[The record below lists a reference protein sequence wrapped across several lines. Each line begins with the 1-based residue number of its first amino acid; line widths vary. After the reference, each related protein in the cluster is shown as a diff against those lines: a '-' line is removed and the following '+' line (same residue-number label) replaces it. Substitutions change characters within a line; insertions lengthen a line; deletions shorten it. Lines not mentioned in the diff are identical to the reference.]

1 MYVRLS
7 AWTTRLPLD
16 EFSWNLILEYFSKI
30 CRENSK
36 FHWNLTRITGTLHE
50 DQYTFLSYRTQ
61 LFVEWEMFQAKV
73 VQKVKTHNLR
83 SATSPPP
90 RKSCRLWDKVGKM
103 LSVGVAAEDNMAHAH
118 FTLDTEGYK
127 HTLRICNIYYFSQQ
141 WLHECAS
148 CCVKRTSVL
157 FITSLCTNTQ
167 RIKSPKLLILR
178 GFTIKTL
185 HILPTSQGVPKF
197 RPISIFISSP
207 KQ

>member
-1 MYVRLS
+1 MNNSAPTRRIFMKFDTWIFFENLS
-7 AWTTRLPLD
+7 RKFKVSLKSNKNNGYFTWRPIYIFIISHSIIRRMRNVSGKSCTESQNTQ
-16 EFSWNLILEYFSKI
+16 STISNL
-30 CRENSK
+30 
-36 FHWNLTRITGTLHE
+36 H
-50 DQYTFLSYRTQ
+50 
-61 LFVEWEMFQAKV
+61 
-73 VQKVKTHNLR
+73 
-83 SATSPPP
+83 PP